1 MIKNMFMTK
10 ITQLPPLD
18 KNIVC
23 LFRLQTLMA
32 WFICLTVYPYG
43 LFNREI

>member
-1 MIKNMFMTK
+1 MFMTK

-18 KNIVC
+18 QNIVC
-23 LFRLQTLMA
+23 LEFKIQ
-32 WFICLTVYPYG
+32 WFGLFVLTVYPYG